1 MEQND
6 QEHSARPL
14 DIKQAA
20 AFLGLSQSY
29 LYRLT
34 SKRRIPHYKSRG
46 GKRVYF
52 DPEDLQAWAYGRK
65 VEADG
70 LSDSAKE
77 IEQQAIDYITRKPL
91 R

>member
-1 MEQND
+1 MEEND
-6 QEHSARPL
+6 QEHSPRPL
-14 DIKQAA
+14 GIEQAA

-34 SKRRIPHYKSRG
+34 SERRIPHYKSRG

-52 DPEDLQAWAYGRK
+52 DPEDLKAWAYGRR
-65 VEADG
+65 VEVDG
-70 LSDSAKE
+70 LSGPAK
-77 IEQQAIDYITRKPL
+77 QIDQHAADYVTLRPL